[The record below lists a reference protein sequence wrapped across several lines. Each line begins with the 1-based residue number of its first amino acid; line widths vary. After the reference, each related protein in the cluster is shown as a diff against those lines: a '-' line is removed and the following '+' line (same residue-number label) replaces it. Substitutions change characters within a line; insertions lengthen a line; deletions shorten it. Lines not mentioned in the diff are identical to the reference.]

1 MVLVASTS
9 SRVGIGRQVI
19 QEFKERWDLADE
31 ESVVNK
37 RLHGRHGC
45 VPVFGGTNDGNLGEL
60 AVEKDG
66 GLRHDQI
73 GLQVI
78 GRGSSIELIKREVAI
93 GDVGSVAGL
102 IVPGLKMRGFSRTD
116 AEQNPQDLRMGDAL
130 GELWI

>member
-1 MVLVASTS
+1 
-9 SRVGIGRQVI
+9 
-19 QEFKERWDLADE
+19 
-31 ESVVNK
+31 
-37 RLHGRHGC
+37 
-45 VPVFGGTNDGNLGEL
+45 

-78 GRGSSIELIKREVAI
+78 GRGSSIELIEREVAI

-102 IVPGLKMRGFSRTD
+102 IVPGLKMRGLGRTD

-130 GELWI
+130 GELRIQTASTLLDEGKVKASSVGNGLQVVVD